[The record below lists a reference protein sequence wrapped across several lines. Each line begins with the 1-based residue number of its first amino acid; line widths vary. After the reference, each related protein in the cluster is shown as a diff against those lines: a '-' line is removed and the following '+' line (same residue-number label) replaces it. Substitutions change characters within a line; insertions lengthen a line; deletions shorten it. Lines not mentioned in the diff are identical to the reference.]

1 LRFLLYVFLSHAG
14 KGIATMGDRRE
25 KGKIAH
31 SEWPGIGERY
41 AAGETF
47 ASIARSFG
55 CTAPAIRYI
64 VGKHARATDIA
75 AADAV
80 AIPLEGR
87 STAPV
92 RDAAPPRFPG
102 KAIDQQL
109 RDRVNSDIA
118 SFLVAFDAAYEED
131 SIVNRDALLE
141 ATDRLLRAG
150 ARTRIAIEEMEEENG
165 RHVDPTQQFYARRI
179 GVSSRR

>member
-1 LRFLLYVFLSHAG
+1 MA
-14 KGIATMGDRRE
+14 DRRE

-55 CTAPAIRYI
+55 CTPPAIRYI
-64 VGKHARATDIA
+64 VGKQTRATDA
-75 AADAV
+75 AADAI
-80 AIPLEGR
+80 AIPLESR
-87 STAPV
+87 SPAPA
-92 RDAAPPRFPG
+92 RDAAPPKFPG

-118 SFLVAFDAAYEED
+118 SFLVAFDTAFEEG
-131 SIVNRDALLE
+131 SIVSREALLE

-165 RHVDPTQQFYARRI
+165 RHVDSTQQFYARRI